1 MLTID
6 SIKKTKFSERTYE
19 EWQQA
24 AEAALKGK
32 PMSGLKT
39 PTIEGI
45 TLDPLYTKEML
56 KKSGSA
62 IENQVK
68 SVQNGKKLP
77 GWFVAQETTASTAEE
92 FLAAINENL
101 TRGNEMVVYT
111 SSQKVEW
118 SEEQLK
124 NLAELIVRYPL
135 YFKLTAEDDSILQVF
150 DYVDKEQLGHIQ
162 GVIFSEQPVS
172 APENVRTQLIDTIP
186 VHHAGGTIIHE
197 LGVALSILAETM
209 DEDDFQAKASKV
221 WVRFAV
227 DTQFFQEIA
236 KLRAFRVLWNA
247 FCSAYGEQAPAI
259 PIFTESSVRSFSK
272 LDPYVNLLR
281 AGNATLSAVLGGTNA
296 HTVHPHNFLT
306 ASDEQSRRIARNVQL
321 VIKEEA
327 HVTHVMDAS
336 AGSYFIETLTKEYV
350 DAAWQYFLEIEGA
363 GGYTEAMR
371 SGWLTDD
378 IQAKWLERKKKVA
391 TRENSLIG
399 TNIFANPQEAV
410 EEGEIEKSHLEYTT
424 AKRYAS
430 PFEKLRARG
439 RETVLKTAIIH
450 LAPLKAVKA
459 QSDFVQG
466 FLAVGGIEAL
476 VSPQLDTAEQVNEFL
491 ADNGIDYA
499 VLCGPKEVLERVIP
513 ALSAAA
519 TVDAAGKFPKEQLEK
534 WADFGVNDAIYSG
547 QHITLKLEQILGLG
561 KAAI

>member
-6 SIKKTKFSERTYE
+6 SIKKTKFSERTYV

-32 PMSGLKT
+32 PLSGLKT

-45 TLDPLYTKEML
+45 TLDPLYTKDML
-56 KKSGSA
+56 KKAGAA
-62 IENQVK
+62 IPNQVK
-68 SVQNGKKLP
+68 AIQNGKKLP
-77 GWFVAQETTASTAEE
+77 GWFVAQETKASSAEE
-92 FLAAINENL
+92 FLAAINESL

-111 SSQKVEW
+111 SSQKVDW
-118 SEEQLK
+118 SEDQLK
-124 NLAELIVRYPL
+124 DLAELIIRHPL

-150 DYVDKEQLGHIQ
+150 DYVDEEQLGHIQ

-209 DEDDFQAKASKV
+209 DGEDFQAKASKA

-236 KLRAFRVLWNA
+236 KLRAFHVLWNA
-247 FCSAYGEQAPAI
+247 FCSAYGQQAPAI
-259 PIFTESSVRSFSK
+259 PLFTETSVRSFSK

-296 HTVHPHNFLT
+296 HTVHPHDFLT

-327 HVTHVMDAS
+327 HVTHVMDAA
-336 AGSYFIETLTKEYV
+336 AGSYFIETLTKDYA

-363 GGYTEAMR
+363 GGYTEAMK

-410 EEGEIEKSHLEYTT
+410 EDGEIENSHLEYTT

-430 PFEKLRARG
+430 PFEKLRARS
-439 RETVLKTAIIH
+439 RETILKTAIVH

-476 VSPQLDTAEQVNEFL
+476 VSPQLETAQQVNDFL

-499 VLCGPKEVLERVIP
+499 IFCGPKEVFEEVIP
-513 ALSAAA
+513 ALTTTA
-519 TVDAAGKFPKEQLEK
+519 TVDVAGKFPKEQLK
-534 WADFGVNDAIYSG
+534 QWAEFGVADAIYSG